1 MDHFGKPS
9 SQYLKGWHGAEEV
22 LGDEF
27 EVKVFQ
33 GQDKERGWLAY
44 EGEEVEERQGGKIR
58 GQVWSLHLVSSS
70 SHGGD
75 VTDNNVK
82 NYKEQKLTKQR
93 SAVAWKE
100 MKQQGAK
107 NLERS
112 KVGKG
117 WKRGSWS

>member
-1 MDHFGKPS
+1 MDHCGEPS

-58 GQVWSLHLVSSS
+58 GQVCSLHLVSSS

-75 VTDNNVK
+75 VTD
-82 NYKEQKLTKQR
+82 KEQKLTKQR
-93 SAVAWKE
+93 SAVAWNE

-107 NLERS
+107 NLEGS

-117 WKRGSWS
+117 